1 MAVAG
6 VNRAGVQGCVPLAT
20 GVSYPTG
27 PDPLAAP
34 GWPGPGGGGWGCL
47 TPESWSG
54 KVPPLS
60 TPATRVGVEQDRRA
74 EKTIA
79 SFCPL

>member
-34 GWPGPGGGGWGCL
+34 GWPGPGGWG
-47 TPESWSG
+47 
-54 KVPPLS
+54 
-60 TPATRVGVEQDRRA
+60 VGVLN
-74 EKTIA
+74 T
-79 SFCPL
+79 